1 MMDVL
6 PNSRGLAHGFILE
19 GTLLLLF
26 ALNFHMGACLI
37 GTIGALVMG
46 REPMMVPEL
55 ASNNASRLRNHSP
68 MV

>member
-1 MMDVL
+1 MDVL
-6 PNSRGLAHGFILE
+6 PNSRDLTHGFILQD
-19 GTLLLLF
+19 TLLLLF

-46 REPMMVPEL
+46 REPMIVLGL
-55 ASNNASRLRNHSP
+55 ASSNASRLNKCDP